1 MKIIIRFLYLFCLQS
16 LLSCSVRNEQKTLAI
31 TDSLLTTRPDSAL
44 KLLDEMENV
53 GQMSEAGVMHYAW
66 NHAMAHYLMG
76 ISLVEDSLVSH
87 VVDYYRQQGDVA
99 KLLDGYLLKASYLQ
113 WTRQDRA
120 ALKELEEG
128 IKIAHEQSNAGKWAQ
143 LVEQKVLLL
152 NHSGNYAKAAKTAQ
166 MVLNG
171 HYSLDRNMRGRLLY
185 ALGISLSHVGD
196 MASDSCF
203 KESIS
208 LSMESGE
215 EEKAAECILSYA
227 DVLAARGDYVQSNRY
242 LFHCQRFVPKYADS
256 SAIYVS
262 LANNYINL
270 HQLDSA
276 QIYLGRAETNNRGVR
291 WTKQGNLS
299 HKASIEQLRNIL
311 NFGSGKPV
319 SSHAFQHYCDSVTT
333 VMIENENLSLR
344 RLEARNR
351 LQAANYELHR
361 SRLLMLLGVVL
372 LFLVLLGGI
381 GLAYWLYRRKYQRL
395 AEAEERIGILT
406 DMLDK
411 AQQLPSTERGDENDE
426 VLFRKVLLQQ
436 LGIIRLVA
444 STPTQQNQAL
454 LKRISAISGGEIPTH
469 DLLVWPDLY
478 PVIDRLYNL
487 FYTRLMHHY
496 GNLLTEKETQI
507 CCLLCAGFST
517 KEISVVTQQ
526 TSATIYVR
534 KTSIRKKIGVPE
546 GEDIIAFINVV

>member
-1 MKIIIRFLYLFCLQS
+1 MKIIIRLLYLFCLQS

-208 LSMESGE
+208 LSMEGGE
-215 EEKAAECILSYA
+215 EEKAAERILSYA

>member
-1 MKIIIRFLYLFCLQS
+1 MKIIIRLLYLFCLQS

-208 LSMESGE
+208 LSMEGGE
-215 EEKAAECILSYA
+215 EEKAAERILSYA

-426 VLFRKVLLQQ
+426 MLFRKVLLQQ

-478 PVIDRLYNL
+478 PVIDRLYNQ

>member
-208 LSMESGE
+208 LSMEGGE
-215 EEKAAECILSYA
+215 EEKAAERILSYA

-262 LANNYINL
+262 LANNYMNL

-478 PVIDRLYNL
+478 PVIDRLYNQ

>member
-44 KLLDEMENV
+44 KLLDEMGNV

-66 NHAMAHYLMG
+66 NHAMVHYLLG

-208 LSMESGE
+208 LSMEGGE
-215 EEKAAECILSYA
+215 EEKAAERILSYA

-276 QIYLGRAETNNRGVR
+276 QIYLGRAETNNRGIR

>member
-1 MKIIIRFLYLFCLQS
+1 MKIIIRLLYLFCLQS

-44 KLLDEMENV
+44 KLLDEMGNV

-208 LSMESGE
+208 LSMEGGE
-215 EEKAAECILSYA
+215 EEKAAERILSYA

-276 QIYLGRAETNNRGVR
+276 QIYLGRAETNNRGIR

-478 PVIDRLYNL
+478 PVIDRLYNQ

>member
-1 MKIIIRFLYLFCLQS
+1 MKIIIRLLYLFCLQS

-208 LSMESGE
+208 LSMEGGE
-215 EEKAAECILSYA
+215 EEKAAERILSYA

-311 NFGSGKPV
+311 NFGRGKPV

-444 STPTQQNQAL
+444 CTPTQQNQAL

-478 PVIDRLYNL
+478 PVIDRLYNQ

>member
-185 ALGISLSHVGD
+185 ALAISLSHVGD

-208 LSMESGE
+208 LSMEGGE
-215 EEKAAECILSYA
+215 EEKAAERILSYA

-478 PVIDRLYNL
+478 PVIDRLYNQ

>member
-1 MKIIIRFLYLFCLQS
+1 MKIIIRLLYLFCLQS

-185 ALGISLSHVGD
+185 ALAISLSHVGD

-208 LSMESGE
+208 LSMEGGE
-215 EEKAAECILSYA
+215 EEKAAERILSYA

-276 QIYLGRAETNNRGVR
+276 QIYLGRAETNNRGIR

>member
-185 ALGISLSHVGD
+185 ALAISLSHVGD

-208 LSMESGE
+208 LSMEGGE
-215 EEKAAECILSYA
+215 EEKAAERILSYA

-276 QIYLGRAETNNRGVR
+276 QIYLGRAETNNRGIR

-478 PVIDRLYNL
+478 PVIDRLYNQ

>member
-99 KLLDGYLLKASYLQ
+99 KLLDGYLLKASYLH

-208 LSMESGE
+208 LSMEGGE
-215 EEKAAECILSYA
+215 EEKAAERILSYA

-478 PVIDRLYNL
+478 PVIDRLYNQ

>member
-1 MKIIIRFLYLFCLQS
+1 
-16 LLSCSVRNEQKTLAI
+16 
-31 TDSLLTTRPDSAL
+31 
-44 KLLDEMENV
+44 
-53 GQMSEAGVMHYAW
+53 MHYAW
-66 NHAMAHYLMG
+66 NHAMVHYLLG

-87 VVDYYRQQGDVA
+87 VVGYYRQQGDVA

-185 ALGISLSHVGD
+185 ALAISLSHVDD

-208 LSMESGE
+208 LSMEGGE
-215 EEKAAECILSYA
+215 EEKAVERILSYA

-276 QIYLGRAETNNRGVR
+276 QIYLGRAETNNRGIR

>member
-208 LSMESGE
+208 LSMEGGE
-215 EEKAAECILSYA
+215 EEKAAERILSYA

-444 STPTQQNQAL
+444 STQTQQNQAL

-478 PVIDRLYNL
+478 PVIDRLYNQ

>member
-1 MKIIIRFLYLFCLQS
+1 MKIIIRLLYLFCLQS
-16 LLSCSVRNEQKTLAI
+16 LLACSVRNEQKTLAI

-76 ISLVEDSLVSH
+76 ISLVEDSLVPH

-208 LSMESGE
+208 LSMEGGE
-215 EEKAAECILSYA
+215 EEKAAERILSYA

>member
-185 ALGISLSHVGD
+185 ALAISLSHVGD

-208 LSMESGE
+208 LSMEGGE
-215 EEKAAECILSYA
+215 EEKAAERILSYA

-469 DLLVWPDLY
+469 DVLVWPDRY
-478 PVIDRLYNL
+478 PVIDRLYNQ

>member
-1 MKIIIRFLYLFCLQS
+1 MKIIIRLLYLFCLQS

-143 LVEQKVLLL
+143 LVEQKVLLM
-152 NHSGNYAKAAKTAQ
+152 NHFGNYANAAKTAQ

-208 LSMESGE
+208 LSMEGGE
-215 EEKAAECILSYA
+215 EEKAAERILSYA

-478 PVIDRLYNL
+478 PVIDRLYNQ

>member
-478 PVIDRLYNL
+478 PVIDRLYNQ

>member
-1 MKIIIRFLYLFCLQS
+1 MKIIIRLLYLFCLQS
-16 LLSCSVRNEQKTLAI
+16 LLACSVRNEQKTLAI

-208 LSMESGE
+208 LSMEGGE
-215 EEKAAECILSYA
+215 EEKAAERILSYA

>member
-44 KLLDEMENV
+44 KLLDEMGNV

-185 ALGISLSHVGD
+185 ALAISLSHVGD

-208 LSMESGE
+208 LSMEGGE
-215 EEKAAECILSYA
+215 EEKAAERILSYA

-276 QIYLGRAETNNRGVR
+276 QIYLGRAETNNRGIR

-478 PVIDRLYNL
+478 PVIDRLYNQ

>member
-1 MKIIIRFLYLFCLQS
+1 MKIIIRLLYLFCLLS
-16 LLSCSVRNEQKTLAI
+16 LLSCSVRNEQKTLEV

-44 KLLDEMENV
+44 KLLDKMGNV

-76 ISLVEDSLVSH
+76 ISLVDDSLVSH
-87 VVDYYRQQGDVA
+87 AVDYYRLHDDTA

-113 WTRQDRA
+113 SADEEKV
-120 ALKELEEG
+120 ALKELNEG
-128 IKIAHEQSNAGKWAQ
+128 IRVARLHGNGRKLVQLADQKIN
-143 LVEQKVLLL
+143 LL
-152 NHSGNYAKAAKTAQ
+152 NHSGDYAMAAKTAQ
-166 MVLNG
+166 LVLNG
-171 HYSLDRNMRGRLLY
+171 HYTLDKNMRGRLLY
-185 ALGISLSHVGD
+185 ALGISLSQLGD
-196 MASDSCF
+196 IAGDSCF
-203 KESIS
+203 KECIK
-208 LSMESGE
+208 LSKETGK
-215 EEKAAECILSYA
+215 EEKAAECILTYA
-227 DVLAARGDYVQSNRY
+227 DVLAARGDYVQSNHW
-242 LFHCQRFVPKYADS
+242 LHHCQRFAPKYADS
-256 SAIYVS
+256 SAIQVS
-262 LANNYINL
+262 LASNHINL

-276 QIYLGRAETNNRGVR
+276 QICLDRAEANHRGKR
-291 WTKQGNLS
+291 WAEQDNLG

-319 SSHAFQHYCDSVTT
+319 SSQTLQRYYDSVTT
-333 VMIENENLSLR
+333 AITENENLSMH

-351 LQAANYELHR
+351 LQAANYDLHR

-381 GLAYWLYRRKYQRL
+381 GLAYGLYRRKYQRL
-395 AEAEERIGILT
+395 AEAEERIDILK

-411 AQQLPSTERGDENDE
+411 AQQQSSSIVGHENDE

-469 DLLVWPDLY
+469 DLLVWSDLY
-478 PVIDRLYNL
+478 PVIDRLYHQ
-487 FYTRLMHHY
+487 FYTRLMHCY

-517 KEISVVTQQ
+517 KEISAVTQQ

>member
-66 NHAMAHYLMG
+66 NHTMAHYLMG

-185 ALGISLSHVGD
+185 ALAISLSHVGD

-208 LSMESGE
+208 LSMEGGE
-215 EEKAAECILSYA
+215 EEKAAERILSYA

-478 PVIDRLYNL
+478 PVIDRLYNQ

>member
-1 MKIIIRFLYLFCLQS
+1 MKIIIRLLYLFCLQS

-208 LSMESGE
+208 LSMEGGE
-215 EEKAAECILSYA
+215 EEKAAERILSYA

-291 WTKQGNLS
+291 WKKQGNLS

-478 PVIDRLYNL
+478 PVIDRLYNQ

>member
-208 LSMESGE
+208 LSMEGGE
-215 EEKAAECILSYA
+215 EEKAAERILSYA

-276 QIYLGRAETNNRGVR
+276 QIYLGRAETNNRGIR

>member
-1 MKIIIRFLYLFCLQS
+1 MKIIIRLLYLFCLQS

-208 LSMESGE
+208 LSMEGGE
-215 EEKAAECILSYA
+215 EEKAAERILSYA

-319 SSHAFQHYCDSVTT
+319 LSHAFQHYCDSVTT

-478 PVIDRLYNL
+478 PVIDRLYNQ

>member
-1 MKIIIRFLYLFCLQS
+1 MKIIIRLLYLFCLQS
-16 LLSCSVRNEQKTLAI
+16 LLACSVRNEQKTLAI

-208 LSMESGE
+208 LSMEGGE
-215 EEKAAECILSYA
+215 EEKAAERILSYA

-299 HKASIEQLRNIL
+299 HKASMEQLRNIL

>member
-1 MKIIIRFLYLFCLQS
+1 MKIIIRLLYLFCLQS

-44 KLLDEMENV
+44 KLLDEMGNV

-185 ALGISLSHVGD
+185 ALAISLSHVGD

-208 LSMESGE
+208 LSMEGGE
-215 EEKAAECILSYA
+215 EEKAAERILSYA

-276 QIYLGRAETNNRGVR
+276 QIYLGRAETNNRGIR

-478 PVIDRLYNL
+478 PVIDRLYNQ

>member
-1 MKIIIRFLYLFCLQS
+1 MKIIIRLLYLFCLQS

-44 KLLDEMENV
+44 KLLDEMGNV

-208 LSMESGE
+208 LSMEGGE
-215 EEKAAECILSYA
+215 EEKAAERILSYA

-276 QIYLGRAETNNRGVR
+276 QIYLGRAETNNRGIR

>member
-1 MKIIIRFLYLFCLQS
+1 MKIIIRLLYLFCLQS

-143 LVEQKVLLL
+143 LVEQKVLLM

-208 LSMESGE
+208 LSMEGGE
-215 EEKAAECILSYA
+215 EEKAAERILSYA

-478 PVIDRLYNL
+478 PVIDRLYNQ

>member
-1 MKIIIRFLYLFCLQS
+1 MKIIIRLLYLFCLQS

-208 LSMESGE
+208 LSMEGGE
-215 EEKAAECILSYA
+215 EEKAAERILSYA

-276 QIYLGRAETNNRGVR
+276 QIYLGRAETNNRGIR

-478 PVIDRLYNL
+478 PVIDRLYNQ

>member
-1 MKIIIRFLYLFCLQS
+1 
-16 LLSCSVRNEQKTLAI
+16 
-31 TDSLLTTRPDSAL
+31 
-44 KLLDEMENV
+44 
-53 GQMSEAGVMHYAW
+53 
-66 NHAMAHYLMG
+66 
-76 ISLVEDSLVSH
+76 
-87 VVDYYRQQGDVA
+87 
-99 KLLDGYLLKASYLQ
+99 
-113 WTRQDRA
+113 
-120 ALKELEEG
+120 
-128 IKIAHEQSNAGKWAQ
+128 
-143 LVEQKVLLL
+143 
-152 NHSGNYAKAAKTAQ
+152 
-166 MVLNG
+166 
-171 HYSLDRNMRGRLLY
+171 
-185 ALGISLSHVGD
+185 
-196 MASDSCF
+196 
-203 KESIS
+203 
-208 LSMESGE
+208 
-215 EEKAAECILSYA
+215 
-227 DVLAARGDYVQSNRY
+227 
-242 LFHCQRFVPKYADS
+242 
-256 SAIYVS
+256 
-262 LANNYINL
+262 
-270 HQLDSA
+270 
-276 QIYLGRAETNNRGVR
+276 
-291 WTKQGNLS
+291 
-299 HKASIEQLRNIL
+299 
-311 NFGSGKPV
+311 
-319 SSHAFQHYCDSVTT
+319 
-333 VMIENENLSLR
+333 MIENENLSLR

-478 PVIDRLYNL
+478 PVIDRLYNQ

>member
-1 MKIIIRFLYLFCLQS
+1 MKIIIRLLYLFCLQS

-208 LSMESGE
+208 LSMEGGE
-215 EEKAAECILSYA
+215 EEKAAERILSYA

-344 RLEARNR
+344 RLEAQNR

-478 PVIDRLYNL
+478 PVIDRLYNQ

>member
-1 MKIIIRFLYLFCLQS
+1 MKIIIRLLYLFCLQS

-44 KLLDEMENV
+44 KLLDEMGNV

-208 LSMESGE
+208 LSMEGGE
-215 EEKAAECILSYA
+215 EEKAAERILSYA

-478 PVIDRLYNL
+478 PVIDRLYNQ

>member
-1 MKIIIRFLYLFCLQS
+1 MKIIIRLLYLFCLQS

-208 LSMESGE
+208 LSMEGGE
-215 EEKAAECILSYA
+215 EEKAAERILSYA

-478 PVIDRLYNL
+478 PVIDRLYNQ

>member
-1 MKIIIRFLYLFCLQS
+1 MKIIIRLLYLFCLQS

-152 NHSGNYAKAAKTAQ
+152 NHFGNYAKAAKTAQ

-185 ALGISLSHVGD
+185 ALAISLSHVGD

-208 LSMESGE
+208 LSMEGGE
-215 EEKAAECILSYA
+215 EEKAAERILSYA

-276 QIYLGRAETNNRGVR
+276 QIYLGKAETNNRGIR

-478 PVIDRLYNL
+478 PVIDRLYNQ

>member
-44 KLLDEMENV
+44 KLLDEMGNV

-208 LSMESGE
+208 LSMEGGE
-215 EEKAAECILSYA
+215 EEKAAERILSYA

-478 PVIDRLYNL
+478 PVIDRLYNQ

>member
-1 MKIIIRFLYLFCLQS
+1 MKIIIRFLYLFCLLF

-44 KLLDEMENV
+44 KLLDEMGNV

-66 NHAMAHYLMG
+66 NHAMVHYLLG

-87 VVDYYRQQGDVA
+87 VVGYYRQQGDVA

-185 ALGISLSHVGD
+185 ALAISLSHVGD

-208 LSMESGE
+208 LSMEGGE
-215 EEKAAECILSYA
+215 EEKAAERILSYA

-262 LANNYINL
+262 FANNYINL

-276 QIYLGRAETNNRGVR
+276 QIYLGRAETNNRGIR

-311 NFGSGKPV
+311 NFGSGKSV

>member
-1 MKIIIRFLYLFCLQS
+1 MKIIIRLLYLFCLQS

-208 LSMESGE
+208 LSMEGGE
-215 EEKAAECILSYA
+215 EEKAAERILSYA

-319 SSHAFQHYCDSVTT
+319 SSHAFQHYYDSVTT

-478 PVIDRLYNL
+478 PVIDRLYNQ

>member
-1 MKIIIRFLYLFCLQS
+1 MKIIIRLLYLFCLQS

-208 LSMESGE
+208 LSMEGGE
-215 EEKAAECILSYA
+215 EEKAAERILSYA

-242 LFHCQRFVPKYADS
+242 LFHCQRFVPKYADP

-478 PVIDRLYNL
+478 PVIDRLYNQ

>member
-1 MKIIIRFLYLFCLQS
+1 MKIIIRLLYLFCLQS

-208 LSMESGE
+208 LSMEGGE
-215 EEKAAECILSYA
+215 EEKAAERILSYA

-478 PVIDRLYNL
+478 PVIDRLYNQ

-496 GNLLTEKETQI
+496 GNLLTEKGTQI

>member
-1 MKIIIRFLYLFCLQS
+1 M
-16 LLSCSVRNEQKTLAI
+16 AI

-208 LSMESGE
+208 LSMEGGE
-215 EEKAAECILSYA
+215 EEKAAERILSYA

-372 LFLVLLGGI
+372 LFLVFYVAIQIIGKYLL
-381 GLAYWLYRRKYQRL
+381 
-395 AEAEERIGILT
+395 
-406 DMLDK
+406 
-411 AQQLPSTERGDENDE
+411 
-426 VLFRKVLLQQ
+426 
-436 LGIIRLVA
+436 
-444 STPTQQNQAL
+444 
-454 LKRISAISGGEIPTH
+454 
-469 DLLVWPDLY
+469 
-478 PVIDRLYNL
+478 
-487 FYTRLMHHY
+487 
-496 GNLLTEKETQI
+496 
-507 CCLLCAGFST
+507 
-517 KEISVVTQQ
+517 
-526 TSATIYVR
+526 
-534 KTSIRKKIGVPE
+534 
-546 GEDIIAFINVV
+546 FINYLFINHLS